1 MLSFTIVLFA
11 GFSTV
16 SASYGE
22 LFQQFNSST
31 FELMR
36 FLTHGPGKGVAYNWL
51 AALVDDFGSRQVGSE
66 NLEKAIDFTV
76 SRLKSEGFHNVH
88 TQTVPNLPHWRRGD
102 DSVTLIEPR
111 RHRFNI
117 LAIDGSPPGDVTG
130 EAVVVNSF
138 AEIANYNISGKIVVI
153 VEKWSGYGITAK
165 YRRAANKE
173 VVKGALGIL
182 VKSVTPFSIGLP
194 HTGSGSRGSSLPSA
208 CMTIEE
214 AEMLERMFKR
224 GRKIVIRM
232 HITSRDV
239 GKVSSRNT
247 VFEITGSTYP
257 SEIVL
262 LSAHMDSWDVGQGA
276 IDDGGGMAVAWHA
289 LNVIKHLAERDR
301 RFRPKRTLRAVF
313 WTAEEQGYFGSKIY
327 YNNGSTKGAE
337 KFFFVSESDQGAFR
351 PSNWNSVLRF
361 QGNEFQ
367 MKKLDEI
374 VKIINNYGIPLSV
387 LESTDQGDIGFW
399 AKEGVPSVSYEP
411 DKGANYYFYFH
422 HTEADYMTIFNDGD
436 LEYTTAIFAALA
448 HIIGNMDDWN

>member
-1 MLSFTIVLFA
+1 MLRNSAFSEGTISMYSTMLSFTIVLFA

-182 VKSVTPFSIGLP
+182 EVDLADLHFHQL
-194 HTGSGSRGSSLPSA
+194 
-208 CMTIEE
+208 
-214 AEMLERMFKR
+214 R